1 MSQLRNLLTN
11 KVLRYRGY
19 HKSERKEFF
28 KWHRWQAGIRRADL
42 RKLLRKGN

>member
-19 HKSERKEFF
+19 HKS
-28 KWHRWQAGIRRADL
+28 QRRAFFLWL
-42 RKLLRKGN
+42 RRKGS